1 MSIVPSP
8 AVLRVWWLRS
18 NMYAPRSVALASA
31 VLAGGMVNKV
41 PLFLAVVVHVTS
53 KTTYDGLI
61 INRK

>member
-1 MSIVPSP
+1 
-8 AVLRVWWLRS
+8 
-18 NMYAPRSVALASA
+18 MYAPRSVALASA